1 LGTVIRRD
9 ALVAKPIRLRAEA
22 ARMAARTVDDAGA
35 GERLARDR
43 RRIAEL
49 AVHMA
54 ERIVGDALE
63 RRPELLDA
71 LYDRALA
78 EVGSLRP
85 GRIRVHPEDR
95 QRTRIAARA
104 AACGFEVVD
113 DPSVGIGGCVVEA
126 QGASSDH
133 RLDAMLE
140 ALRAAVEGTSRG

>member
-1 LGTVIRRD
+1 MGTVIKRD
-9 ALVAKPIRLRAEA
+9 ALVAKPIRLRADA
-22 ARMAARTVDDAGA
+22 ARRAAQAVDDAGA

-43 RRIAEL
+43 KRIAEL
-49 AVHMA
+49 AAHMA
-54 ERIVGDALE
+54 ERIVGDALT

-78 EVGSLRP
+78 EVGEQRP

-95 QRTRIAARA
+95 QRTQIAARA
-104 AACGFEVVD
+104 AALGFEVVD
-113 DPSVGIGGCVVEA
+113 DPSVGHGGCVVEA